1 MIFQRGRKLSKQ
13 DKENLYTTHFDTVYK
28 TALFLVRDHWAAEDI
43 THDTFNIAFA
53 KYYQLKDAAK
63 IVPWLRTI
71 TLNVTRGYLKTN
83 KKITPVDF
91 DKSFLAQDQ
100 SSFTPIEDII
110 KQRET
115 GQLLREAILALPIK
129 FQEVA
134 ILRYY
139 DELEVAEIADF
150 LKIPEGTVKSRLSRA
165 RDKMRKHIE
174 KTENARGKGGIVGVK

>member
-1 MIFQRGRKLSKQ
+1 
-13 DKENLYTTHFDTVYK
+13 FDTVYK

-115 GQLLREAILALPIK
+115 GQLLREAILVSIPAPSGQPSRRIRAL
-129 FQEVA
+129 
-134 ILRYY
+134 IL
-139 DELEVAEIADF
+139 
-150 LKIPEGTVKSRLSRA
+150 
-165 RDKMRKHIE
+165 
-174 KTENARGKGGIVGVK
+174 